1 MADRR
6 RVLFITHAEVVIDP
20 AIPVPLWPLSATGR
34 DRHLAFNRHGP
45 IAGITAIYCSEE
57 RKAMDAAAIL
67 ADATGVRPVPAHD
80 LHENDRSA
88 TGYLPKAAFEAMADW
103 FFAEPWASIRGWERA
118 ADAQTRILRCVLGL
132 LAADTTRGDI
142 AIVAHGGVGTLLLCH
157 LLRAPMTRRLDQP
170 GGGGGNWFAFD
181 ARTRAV
187 IHGWR
192 DISRPPHG

>member
-20 AIPVPLWPLSATGR
+20 AIPVPLWPLSATGH
-34 DRHLAFNRHGP
+34 DRHHAFNRHGP
-45 IAGITAIYCSEE
+45 IAAITAIYCSEE
-57 RKAMDAAAIL
+57 RKAMGAASIL
-67 ADATGVRPVPAHD
+67 DEATRVRPVPVHD

-88 TGYLPKAAFEAMADW
+88 TGYLPKAAFEAVANQ
-103 FFAEPWASIRGWERA
+103 FFAEPHVSVRGWERA
-118 ADAQTRILRCVLGL
+118 VDAQSRIARCVLGL
-132 LAADTTRGDI
+132 VAADTTRGDI
-142 AIVAHGGVGTLLLCH
+142 AIVAHGGVGALLLCH
-157 LLRAPMTRRLDQP
+157 LLRAPITRLLDQP

-181 ARTRAV
+181 AHTHAV